1 MMKPNVSSL
10 IVSRREGNSARLRPV
25 LETLGSAVFEARN
38 CGEAGRWLS
47 NEPSVHLVLTDS
59 HLPDGNWMDVLDLA
73 AKTKEKVHVVVISPA
88 ADIRLYVEV
97 MNQGAYDFIT
107 ENFTVSEVVHV
118 IRLALDSA
126 RHART
131 KPVAARSSLASLKR
145 VATVGSPGVSP
156 ESH

>member
-1 MMKPNVSSL
+1 MNQPEVSSL
-10 IVSRREGNSARLRPV
+10 IVSRREGNGARLRPV

-38 CGEAGRWLS
+38 CGEAGRLLS
-47 NEPSVHLVLTDS
+47 NEPSLHLVLTDCR
-59 HLPDGNWMDVLDLA
+59 LPDGNWMDVLDLA
-73 AKTKEKVHVVVISPA
+73 ARTKEKVHVVVISPA

-126 RHART
+126 RQGRT
-131 KPVAARSSLASLKR
+131 KPLAQRPSLARFKR
-145 VATVGSPGVSP
+145 IVAVGAPGVSP
-156 ESH
+156 ESR